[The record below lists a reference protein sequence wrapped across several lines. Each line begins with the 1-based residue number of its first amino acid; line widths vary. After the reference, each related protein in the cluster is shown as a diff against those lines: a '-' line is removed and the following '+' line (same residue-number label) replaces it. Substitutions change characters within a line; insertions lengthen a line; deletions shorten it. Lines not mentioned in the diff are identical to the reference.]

1 MNIHRCIGLFKQ
13 RKPIFVFHPAM
24 PPDLSYESGR
34 QFAGVWA
41 DLLVIEFEHYGL
53 NTIGLSSFM
62 QGIRDETPTKDSM
75 VTVMATLPMSGN
87 SAESVNANAW
97 QIRQLLATGIHGLI
111 LAQASDVRAVANFV
125 QTSRF
130 SIHRQRQDVLGSGC
144 RGAGGED
151 HASQV
156 WNVSK
161 KDYWRLADPWPLN
174 PDGELLLGLKL
185 ENPESLCRVDQI
197 ASVPG
202 IAFAE
207 WGPADMAMSFE
218 VPGAQDP
225 PYPKALYEAMNSVR
239 KALSKAGV
247 SFYCGWNDPS
257 MSIEEQVDF
266 LLDDLRADLLWSTS
280 AQFATCG
287 RKK

>member
-1 MNIHRCIGLFKQ
+1 M
-13 RKPIFVFHPAM
+13 
-24 PPDLSYESGR
+24 
-34 QFAGVWA
+34 
-41 DLLVIEFEHYGL
+41 LVIEFEHHGL
-53 NTIGLSSFM
+53 NPIGLSEFM
-62 QGIRDETPTKDSM
+62 RGLRDATPSTESM
-75 VTVMATLPMSGN
+75 VTVVATMPVSGD
-87 SAESVNANAW
+87 SIESVKANAW

-111 LAQASDVRAVANFV
+111 LAQASDVRAVEQFV
-125 QTSRF
+125 QFSRF
-130 SIHRQRQDVLGSGC
+130 SFHTQWQGKLGAGC

-225 PYPKALYEAMNSVR
+225 PYPKALYEAMNTVR